1 MSWSL
6 HQMETLRFIKVLPLL
21 IVFTILSISLF
32 VQPSPFSNLS
42 SSFLLKHKIKCRF
55 VENFYKSNC
64 STLLYPAEI
73 PFHECVSFRR
83 TNCPRSRETLPRGSF
98 PPRRVL
104 LRLSGESAGVQ
115 SHAAAKRLLPQTPCP
130 HSRRLGLPSPP
141 PGVLCPARE
150 APPVPRVRHREA
162 DDASRVGDRRCS
174 KPRVMLGRFSPFSF

>member
-1 MSWSL
+1 MYFSL
-6 HQMETLRFIKVLPLL
+6 VHVNTCWLFLP
-21 IVFTILSISLF
+21 IYTVPAFNFMTSFGAQILQSILF
-32 VQPSPFSNLS
+32 ELSQTVCPREPALSDLTWNQALVTPNSPQ
-42 SSFLLKHKIKCRF
+42 KHI
-55 VENFYKSNC
+55 S
-64 STLLYPAEI
+64 
-73 PFHECVSFRR
+73 FHECVSFRR
-83 TNCPRSRETLPRGSF
+83 TNCLRSRETLPRGSF

-150 APPVPRVRHREA
+150 APLVPHVRHREA